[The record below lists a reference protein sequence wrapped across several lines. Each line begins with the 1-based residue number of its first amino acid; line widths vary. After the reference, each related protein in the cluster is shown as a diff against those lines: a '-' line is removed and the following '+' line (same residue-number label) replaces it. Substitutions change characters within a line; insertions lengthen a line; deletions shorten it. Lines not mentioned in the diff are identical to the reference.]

1 MLERIMDLQILLYL
15 MTVLGTAGAIGM
27 LAVHLTYR
35 RTLRKTKATTNLR
48 EKWLNLWKTRD
59 KLLNRMNFLVWIP
72 SLLSTVCLGMS
83 LFFISRI
90 RDSRGLPMSYLYIGT
105 AVPIVLLVFRQ
116 ALDFS
121 FKEELVMNSLADYI
135 LQARSC
141 KENPPAARKY
151 EPVQAVQ
158 KTDPVFKEEMVERI
172 ACKYPTDCGDRKSFQ
187 QDAESGGGRNH
198 ERNHPGV
205 YGITRIFLVE
215 SGRIC
220 YTFDVKSGHCGNR
233 K

>member
-15 MTVLGTAGAIGM
+15 MTVLGTAGAVGM

-72 SLLSTVCLGMS
+72 SLLSTACLGLS
-83 LFFISRI
+83 LFFVSRI
-90 RDSRGLPMSYLYIGT
+90 RDSRGLSMSYLYIGA
-105 AVPIVLLVFRQ
+105 AVPVVLLVLRQ

-135 LQARSC
+135 LQVRSAR
-141 KENPPAARKY
+141 KENLPTARKY
-151 EPVQAVQ
+151 ETPESRQ
-158 KTDPVFKEEMVERI
+158 KSDPILKEEAVERI
-172 ACKYPTDCGDRKSFQ
+172 AASIRQTAATGSHFSKMLSPEEEEIMREIIREFM
-187 QDAESGGGRNH
+187 E
-198 ERNHPGV
+198 
-205 YGITRIFLVE
+205 
-215 SGRIC
+215 
-220 YTFDVKSGHCGNR
+220 
-233 K
+233 

>member
-1 MLERIMDLQILLYL
+1 MLERIMNLQILLYL

-35 RTLRKTKATTNLR
+35 RTLRKTKAITNLR

-72 SLLSTVCLGMS
+72 SLLSTICLGMS
-83 LFFISRI
+83 LFFVSRI

-105 AVPIVLLVFRQ
+105 AVPVVLLVLRQ

-135 LQARSC
+135 LQVRSR

-151 EPVQAVQ
+151 EPAPQ
-158 KTDPVFKEEMVERI
+158 KTDPVLKEEMVERI
-172 ACKYPTDCGDRKSFQ
+172 AASIRQTAATGSHFSKMLSPEEEEIMREIIREFM
-187 QDAESGGGRNH
+187 E
-198 ERNHPGV
+198 
-205 YGITRIFLVE
+205 
-215 SGRIC
+215 
-220 YTFDVKSGHCGNR
+220 
-233 K
+233 